1 MKKDL
6 NGNSISLRLSSISGG
21 YTITAIS
28 EDPQSLFSDYDSDI
42 LELKGELENLCDEYV
57 EELGHDIH
65 TSFTQP
71 DYSFTSFEIR
81 IIREYSI

>member
-6 NGNSISLRLSSISGG
+6 NGNSISLILRNINGG

-28 EDPQSLFSDYDSDI
+28 DDPKALFSNYDSDVT
-42 LELKGELENLCDEYV
+42 ELKRELENLCDEYI

-71 DYSFTSFEIR
+71 DFSFLSTEIK